1 VNDELLIT
9 AAQALAELVELEDL
23 AKGSLYPPINEIREV
38 SVEIAKAVMKN
49 AINQGLT
56 RIKESEIDG
65 LIQQELYDPTY

>member
-1 VNDELLIT
+1 
-9 AAQALAELVELEDL
+9 
-23 AKGSLYPPINEIREV
+23 
-38 SVEIAKAVMKN
+38 MKN